1 MGANVKIG
9 PSVYA
14 AKIFMKTKKDRG
26 KRRCDRESPC
36 ALTIFSVHGKLDCRA
51 VIFV

>member
-9 PSVYA
+9 SFVFA

-26 KRRCDRESPC
+26 KRRCDRESLF
-36 ALTIFSVHGKLDCRA
+36 AL
-51 VIFV
+51 